1 MNKFLMPLAAVSL
14 VLISSCQSTDLPPA
28 TQMQL
33 EEITQEL
40 APYYAAFD
48 DNGDGILDQEE
59 VTDIPPGELARVEE
73 LTTRY
78 NQIYQD
84 GVTQSATMFVQFLR
98 NFGIP
103 APPGTEIAAASILA
117 LAFRRPRR
125 QLIAAL
131 KHISPQGGGPSFYE
145 AGRALLSI
153 PGLIDSTPA
162 AAQVAEEEVAV
173 INQQEQQING

>member
-1 MNKFLMPLAAVSL
+1 
-14 VLISSCQSTDLPPA
+14 
-28 TQMQL
+28 MQL

-48 DNGDGILDQEE
+48 DDGDGILDQEE
-59 VTDIPPGELARVEE
+59 LTDVPPDELARVEE

-78 NQIYQD
+78 NETYQD
-84 GVTQSATMFVQFLR
+84 GINQNATMFVQFLR
-98 NFGIP
+98 GLGIP
-103 APPGTEIAAASILA
+103 APPGSEIAAGTIAA

-162 AAQVAEEEVAV
+162 SAQVAEEEVAT

>member
-1 MNKFLMPLAAVSL
+1 MNKVLIALAAVSL
-14 VLISSCQSTDLPPA
+14 VFLSSCQSTDLPPA

-33 EEITQEL
+33 QEIEQEL

-59 VTDIPPGELARVEE
+59 LTDVPPDELARVEE

-78 NQIYQD
+78 NR
-84 GVTQSATMFVQFLR
+84 GWGF
-98 NFGIP
+98 P
-103 APPGTEIAAASILA
+103 APPGSEIAAATLLA

-162 AAQVAEEEVAV
+162 SGQVAEEEVAV
-173 INQQEQQING
+173 INKEEQQLNG

>member
-1 MNKFLMPLAAVSL
+1 MNKVLIALAAVSL
-14 VLISSCQSTDLPPA
+14 VFLSSCQSTDLPPA

-33 EEITQEL
+33 QEIEQEL

-59 VTDIPPGELARVEE
+59 LTDVPPDELARVEE

-84 GVTQSATMFVQFLR
+84 GINQNATMFVQFLR
-98 NFGIP
+98 GMGIP
-103 APPGTEIAAASILA
+103 APPGSEIAAASVLA

-162 AAQVAEEEVAV
+162 SAQVAEEEVAV
-173 INQQEQQING
+173 INKEEQQLNG